1 MKTLMHLLSGGD
13 AKTAGGFSR
22 RTFLQASGGV
32 TAGLIVGFRAAD
44 VSASTGDGT
53 FNPFVQI
60 APDGTVTVL
69 SKHLDKG
76 QGTVSGLASLVA
88 EELDADWSMV
98 RGDHAPSDPTVYNN
112 LHWGQ
117 MQGTGGSSG
126 IPNSFMQYREAGAAA
141 RAMLVQAAAKEWGVP
156 VDEVTVE
163 NGVIAHPSGNSAGF
177 GEFAV
182 AASSETPPA
191 DVTLKSPDSFKFI
204 GKTGHGR
211 VDTHAKSRGAPIYTQ
226 DVQLP
231 GMLVAVI
238 ARPPKFGAVVASFD
252 DSAARAITG
261 VEDVVGVPQGIA
273 VLATN
278 TWTAMQGRDALDITW
293 DDSNAEVRSTDELVA
308 QYRALAEQPGLVA
321 EDTGDADAALADA
334 ATVLEATF
342 EFPFLAHA
350 PMEPMNAVAD
360 LKPGESLDLWTGS
373 QMPTL
378 DHSIAAG
385 IAGLDL
391 AQVNIHT
398 VYAGGSFGRRAN
410 PTSDFVNE
418 AVNIAVAID
427 GRAPVKL
434 VWSREDD
441 IRGGYYRPM
450 YVHKIRAGLDGDGT
464 IVGLHHRIVGQSI
477 LTGTPFEAFLIKD
490 GIDNTSIEGA
500 RELPYTVGA
509 HRLEV
514 HNTDARVPVLWWR
527 SVGST
532 HTAYVI
538 ETMMD
543 RLAHA
548 AGEDPVAFRLKHL
561 KNSPRE
567 AAVLSLVA
575 EKAGWGETELPAD
588 VHRGI
593 AVHKSF
599 GSYVAEVAD
608 VRMLE
613 GGGMKV
619 ERVVCAIDCG
629 VAVMPDQVVAQMEGG
644 IGYGLGAV
652 LRNQI
657 TMVDGEVQESQ
668 FYDYEPLRISD
679 MPHVETHIAPSAEA
693 PTGAGEPGT
702 PPIGPAVANAVF
714 QGTGREL
721 NKLPFSQDGLV

>member
-1 MKTLMHLLSGGD
+1 MKTLMHLLSNGD
-13 AKTAGGFSR
+13 TKTAGGLSR

-32 TAGLIVGFRAAD
+32 TAGLIVGFRVSD
-44 VSASTGDGT
+44 VSAATGDGA

-60 APDGTVTVL
+60 TPDGTVTVL

-76 QGTVSGLASLVA
+76 QGTMSGLASLVA

-98 RGDHAPSDPTVYNN
+98 RGDHAPSNPSVYNN
-112 LHWGQ
+112 LHWGEI
-117 MQGTGGSSG
+117 QGTGGSTG
-126 IPNSFMQYREAGAAA
+126 IPNSFMQYRQAGAAA
-141 RAMLVQAAAKEWGVP
+141 RAMLVQAAAQEWGVP
-156 VDEVTVE
+156 ADEIVVE
-163 NGVIAHPSGNSAGF
+163 NGVMSHPSGKSAGF
-177 GEFAV
+177 GDFAA
-182 AASSETPPA
+182 AASNETPPA
-191 DVTLKSPDSFKFI
+191 DLTLKSPDAFRFI
-204 GKTGHGR
+204 GKADHRR
-211 VDTHAKSRGAPIYTQ
+211 VDTAAKSRGAQIYTQ

-231 GMLVAVI
+231 GMLVALI
-238 ARPPKFGAVVASFD
+238 SRPPKFGAVVESYD
-252 DSAARAITG
+252 DSAARAIAG
-261 VEDVVGVPQGIA
+261 VEDVVQVPQGIA
-273 VLATN
+273 VLAAN
-278 TWTAMQGRDALDITW
+278 TWTAMQARDALDITW
-293 DDSNAEVRSTDELVA
+293 DDSNAEIRSTDELMT

-321 EDTGDADAALADA
+321 EDAGDADAALAGA
-334 ATVLEATF
+334 QTVVEATF

-350 PMEPMNAVAD
+350 PMEPMNAVAV
-360 LKPGESLDLWTGS
+360 LKPGESLDIWTGS
-373 QMPTL
+373 QLPTL

-385 IAGLDL
+385 IAGLEL

-398 VYAGGSFGRRAN
+398 LHAGGSFGRRAN

-418 AVNIAVAID
+418 AVNIAVAIN

-434 VWSREDD
+434 IWSREDD

-450 YVHKIRAGLDGDGT
+450 YVHKIRAGLDDAGN

-477 LTGTPFEAFLIKD
+477 LTGTPFEAFLIRD
-490 GIDNTSIEGA
+490 GIDNTSVEGA

-527 SVGST
+527 AVGST
-532 HTAYVI
+532 HTAYVV

-543 RLAHA
+543 RLANA

-588 VHRGI
+588 VHRGV

-599 GSYVAEVAD
+599 GSYVAQVAD
-608 VRMLE
+608 VRLLD

-629 VAVMPDQVVAQMEGG
+629 VAVMPDQVAAQMEGG

-657 TMVDGEVQESQ
+657 TMVDGEVQEAQ

-679 MPHVETHIAPSAEA
+679 MPHVETHIVPSSVA

-714 QGTGREL
+714 WGTGREL
-721 NKLPFSQDGLV
+721 NTLPFSQAGLV